1 MKSITQNKRYCPH
14 EITTKLNSVNLY
26 RLTKD
31 LSFVCRR
38 YRISKASLMRWN
50 KRYDGTKES
59 LLPRSHRPLT
69 PHPNAHTAE
78 EIGWKSPNQKHRELG
93 GN

>member
-38 YRISKASLMRWN
+38 YHISKASLMRWN
-50 KRYDGTKES
+50 KRYDGTKEL
-59 LLPRSHRPLT
+59 LLPRSYAGILRIDAAPLKDVVCR
-69 PHPNAHTAE
+69 
-78 EIGWKSPNQKHRELG
+78 KSST
-93 GN
+93 GNKKLFSF